1 MVMVSKYWAC
11 LSARLMRGPK
21 VEEVVNISMFLREKQ
36 PLIYI
41 YKSLDSICSQ
51 EVTSSNICHKPYHVS
66 WLLAPGHPSLMPLRA
81 PSRWRHRTCR
91 ERTCGPQPNARD
103 MLGWIAERRT
113 TNSSTQC
120 FATPTFDSFCINCT

>member
-41 YKSLDSICSQ
+41 YIRVLTAFAHRKSQ
-51 EVTSSNICHKPYHVS
+51 VPTSATNPTMSVGS
-66 WLLAPGHPSLMPLRA
+66 WRPGILL
-81 PSRWRHRTCR
+81 
-91 ERTCGPQPNARD
+91 
-103 MLGWIAERRT
+103 
-113 TNSSTQC
+113 
-120 FATPTFDSFCINCT
+120 